1 MSQPP
6 VDPAGLPSSTDASP
20 TEPVPAFE
28 SAPPQAPAVSPPPA
42 ALSTGAAGTDL
53 AFTPVEPEAGPGQ
66 ASSVPPAPAS
76 PGARSGSGSSRP
88 MMIAIGA
95 IVLVGVA
102 AVALAAGLTIAPASD
117 TTRGVSNRPEQQ
129 GGGQPGGRP
138 GQGGGGQGQGRDHNG
153 QGRGGQGQGRDGNG
167 QGQFP
172 GGQGQFPGGG
182 RMNGNGQ
189 GPMGGGLFPDASLDP
204 NGNGW
209 MPGHA
214 GGDAKGA
221 IPGMGLGRAGMGDL
235 DVTGTVTAVT
245 PESVTLKT
253 EAGMTVTIGLDA
265 GTTYH
270 QQAPATSSD
279 VTTGKKI
286 QVQLDAGVRPSR
298 DASGNIHLGTAG
310 DITVVP

>member
-6 VDPAGLPSSTDASP
+6 VDPAGLASSTDVSP

-28 SAPPQAPAVSPPPA
+28 PAPPQAPVAGPPPA
-42 ALSTGAAGTDL
+42 APSTGAAGSEL
-53 AFTPVEPEAGPGQ
+53 AFTPVEPEARPGQ
-66 ASSVPPAPAS
+66 ASAVPPTPSS
-76 PGARSGSGSSRP
+76 PGGRSGSGSSRP

-102 AVALAAGLTIAPASD
+102 AVAFAAGRTIVPASD
-117 TTRGVSNRPEQQ
+117 TTGGVSNRQEQQ
-129 GGGQPGGRP
+129 GAGQQGGRQ
-138 GQGGGGQGQGRDHNG
+138 GQGGGQGQGRDDNG
-153 QGRGGQGQGRDGNG
+153 LGRGDKDQA
-167 QGQFP
+167 P
-172 GGQGQFPGGG
+172 GGRGQLPGGG

-189 GPMGGGLFPDASLDP
+189 GPMGGGMFPDASLDP

-209 MPGHA
+209 VPGHA
-214 GGDAKGA
+214 GGDVGGA
-221 IPGMGLGRAGMGDL
+221 FPGMGLGRTGMGGL

-245 PESVTLKT
+245 PDSVTLKT
-253 EAGMTVTIGLDA
+253 DAGVTVTIGLDA

-286 QVQLDAGVRPSR
+286 QVQLDGGVRPTR
-298 DASGNIHLGTAG
+298 DASGNINLGTAG